1 MLTDDQLAA
10 RIGPRLRA
18 ELAGL
23 PTPDMLAALR
33 RRRAHRARVT
43 AALTTL
49 PVAAAAIAAAVFLPG
64 PAAPATQDTAYVVSH
79 VTQALDAMPADTIM
93 FGHRTWNTGPVPV
106 EDTWTNGSQVRIKV
120 FTRAGQL
127 AYDAEEVDS
136 RTASTLTRITVNYL
150 DKTWSRYVGPG
161 PTQAPTPSFT
171 CASVILSDTAL
182 FNDPSQ
188 MAAWLRAGLSCGT
201 LKADGTATVD
211 GVTAIKLKVNAKVA
225 YFVNPT
231 TYLPVRLTATSGS
244 QAWEDDLEWLP
255 PTTANLAKL
264 NLAVPPRGFT
274 RVSPFTRLSPPDSPQ
289 SQVAR

>member
-49 PVAAAAIAAAVFLPG
+49 PVAAAAISAAVFLPG

-93 FGHRTWNTGPVPV
+93 FSHATHNSGPVPV
-106 EDTWTNGSQVRIKV
+106 EDTWTNGSQSRFKV

-127 AYDAEEVDS
+127 AYDGEQVDS
-136 RTASTLTRITVNYL
+136 RTASTWTWTWVTVNYL
-150 DKTWSRYVGPG
+150 DKTWSRYVGRDP
-161 PTQAPTPSFT
+161 APAHAPSFT
-171 CASVILSDTAL
+171 CASDSTAL

-211 GVTAIKLKVNAKVA
+211 GVTAIKLKVNARVA

-231 TYLPVRLTATSGS
+231 TYLPVRLTGTSGS
-244 QAWEDDLEWLP
+244 QVWQDDLEWLP
-255 PTTANLAKL
+255 PTTANRAKL
-264 NLAVPPRGFT
+264 NLPVPPRGFT
-274 RVSPFTRLSPPDSPQ
+274 RVSG
-289 SQVAR
+289 